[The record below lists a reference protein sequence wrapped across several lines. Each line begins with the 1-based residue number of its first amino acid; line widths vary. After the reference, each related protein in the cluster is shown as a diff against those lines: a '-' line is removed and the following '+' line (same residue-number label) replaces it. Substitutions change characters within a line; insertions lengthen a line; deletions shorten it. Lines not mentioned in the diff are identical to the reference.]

1 MFIFLVIE
9 KTFVEFNNHYFKTIN
24 KVEIEKVI
32 YKNTNS
38 VSCFIE
44 NIINLTKISKLT
56 ERPDSLP
63 LFNIYLR
70 DINHCKYRK
79 ICDV

>member
-1 MFIFLVIE
+1 MFIFLDIE
-9 KTFVEFNNHYFKTIN
+9 KTLVKFNNHYFKTIN

-32 YKNTNS
+32 YENTNS

-44 NIINLTKISKLT
+44 NVINLTKISKLT
-56 ERPDSLP
+56 ERPDSLL

-70 DINHCKYRK
+70 DINHCK
-79 ICDV
+79 